1 MISFAHPWVL
11 SLLLLVPP
19 LAWHRHRSK
28 RRPVVRFSDGESLRA
43 LPSGWG
49 ARAVRALPYVY
60 GLGLALLVI
69 AAARPR
75 RGTAEARVS
84 RDTVDLML
92 VVDLSP
98 SMLAEDFST
107 PTRRMNR
114 YEAARTVIEEFTRQ
128 RPEDR
133 MGAVVFARRPYTLVP
148 LTHDHDFLLD
158 RIRRMKAGDL
168 GDATGMGTALAA
180 ALARLERSESLSRVV
195 ILLTDGMSNA
205 GLPPVQAAEAAR
217 SLGVR
222 VYTIGAG
229 TRGMAPM
236 PVNFFGRTVYQQVP
250 VEIDEGTL
258 RQIAEMTGGEYFRAT
273 DLESLGAIYRQ
284 IDQMDRTKVEATRFI
299 RYEERFAPWLAASL
313 ALLAAE
319 RLLSLGRLRECP
331 A

>member
-1 MISFAHPWVL
+1 MISFAYPWVL
-11 SLLLLVPP
+11 LLLLLVPL
-19 LAWHRHRSK
+19 LAWHRARSK
-28 RRPVVRFSDGESLRA
+28 RRPTVRFSDGDALRA

-49 ARAVRALPYVY
+49 ARAAGALPYVY

-75 RGTAEARVS
+75 LGTAETRVN

-98 SMLAEDFST
+98 SMMAEDFST

-114 YEAARTVIEEFTRQ
+114 YDAARTVIEDFTRQ
-128 RPEDR
+128 RPDDR
-133 MGAVVFARRPYTLVP
+133 IGAVVFARRPYTLVP
-148 LTHDHDFLLD
+148 LTHDHDFLLE
-158 RIRRMKAGDL
+158 RIRHMNAGDL
-168 GDATGMGTALAA
+168 GDATGIGTALAA
-180 ALARLERSESLSRVV
+180 SLARLERSEARSRVV
-195 ILLTDGMSNA
+195 ILLTDGMSNV
-205 GLPPVQAAEAAR
+205 GIPPVQAAEAAR

-236 PVNFFGRTVYQQVP
+236 PVNFFGRTVYQQMP
-250 VEIDEGTL
+250 VEIDEASL

-273 DLESLGAIYRQ
+273 DLKSLETIYRQ
-284 IDQMDRTKVEATRFI
+284 ISQMERTKVEATRFI
-299 RYEERFAPWLAASL
+299 RYEERFAPWLIAAL
-313 ALLAAE
+313 ILLATE
-319 RLLSLGRLRECP
+319 RLLGLGRLRECP

>member
-1 MISFAHPWVL
+1 MISFAYPWVL
-11 SLLLLVPP
+11 LLLLLVPV
-19 LAWHRHRSK
+19 LAWHRARSK
-28 RRPVVRFSDGESLRA
+28 RRPTVRFSDGDALRQ
-43 LPSGWG
+43 LPAGWG
-49 ARAVRALPYVY
+49 AQAARALPYIY
-60 GLGLALLVI
+60 GVGLALLVI

-75 RGTAEARVS
+75 LGTAETRVN

-114 YEAARTVIEEFTRQ
+114 YDAARTVIEDFTKQ
-128 RPEDR
+128 RTEDR
-133 MGAVVFARRPYTLVP
+133 IGAVVFARRPYTLVP

-158 RIRRMKAGDL
+158 RIRRMNAGDL
-168 GDATGMGTALAA
+168 GDATGIGTALAA
-180 ALARLERSESLSRVV
+180 ALARIERSEARSRVV
-195 ILLTDGMSNA
+195 ILLTDGMSNT
-205 GLPPVQAAEAAR
+205 GLPPLQAAEAAR

-250 VEIDEGTL
+250 VEIDEDSL
-258 RQIAEMTGGEYFRAT
+258 RKIAEMTGGEYFRAT
-273 DLESLGAIYRQ
+273 DLKSLETIYGQ
-284 IDQMDRTKVEATRFI
+284 IDRMERTKVEATRFI
-299 RYEERFAPWLAASL
+299 RYEERFAPWLIASL
-313 ALLAAE
+313 ILLAVE